1 MTTIAESAPLA
12 TGTGSRWR
20 ARLLAAPIQGSS
32 GYYPAETV
40 RRDGPT
46 AFPAGTPIFF
56 DHPGVAES
64 EDRPE
69 RSVRDLAGKIA
80 TTPAFESDGLYAD
93 IEFYS
98 WASGVVKEMGSD
110 IGLSIRAFAEAT
122 SGSVNGKQTAIITRL
137 VEGLSVDLVTRAGA
151 GGKLVSLL
159 ESARPAATETAVT
172 GDVVVLA
179 EAPARDR
186 RDQLQRALQGAYG
199 DPDRDRYPWLAD
211 FDDVAR
217 VCWYEDGRETWQQS
231 YTVATDDL
239 SVALTGERF
248 EVRPV
253 TAYHPVDTSAG
264 PVGESSPA
272 AHTIQ
277 KEQHMPQ
284 IEEARLAELT
294 AAANR
299 VTALEAERDSAI
311 QRAEAAEADARR
323 VAREAYD
330 TQVVAALAASD
341 LPTPAR
347 DRVADALTLGESDQ
361 VPATPATVI
370 EAAIA
375 AERDYVASLAPVL
388 GKVEPP
394 RRLGF
399 GAAPEPVTESYTNPW
414 GRTINPVKE
423 A

>member
-56 DHPGVAES
+56 DHPGATES

-110 IGLSIRAFAEAT
+110 IGLSIRAFAEAAP
-122 SGSVNGKQTAIITRL
+122 GSVNGQQTNVITRL

-159 ESARPAATETAVT
+159 ESARPVATETAVT
-172 GDVVVLA
+172 GDVVVLT

-186 RDQLQRALQGAYG
+186 RDQLQRALQATYG
-199 DPDRDRYPWLAD
+199 DPERDRFPWLAD

-217 VCWYEDGRETWQQS
+217 VCWYEEGRETWQQS
-231 YTVATDDL
+231 YSVADDDL
-239 SVALTGERF
+239 SAALTGERF

-253 TAYHPVDTSAG
+253 TTYHQVHPVNSAG
-264 PVGESSPA
+264 EVGESTPS
-272 AHTIQ
+272 TQ
-277 KEQHMPQ
+277 EEQHMPQ

-311 QRAEAAEADARR
+311 QRAEAAEADART
-323 VAREAYD
+323 VAREAY
-330 TQVVAALAASD
+330 TAQVAAALVASN

-347 DRVADALTLGESDQ
+347 DRVADTLALGESDT
-361 VPATPATVI
+361 VPATPGTVI
-370 EAAIA
+370 EAAIQ

-394 RRLGF
+394 ARRLGF

>member
-1 MTTIAESAPLA
+1 MTTIAEAAPLA

-32 GYYPAETV
+32 GYYPVETV

-69 RSVRDLAGKIA
+69 RSVLDLAGKIA
-80 TTPAFESDGLYAD
+80 STPAFESDGLYAD
-93 IEFYS
+93 VEFYS
-98 WASGVVKEMGSD
+98 WASDVVKEMGGD
-110 IGLSIRAFAEAT
+110 IGLSIRAFAEAAP
-122 SGSVNGKQTAIITRL
+122 GSVNGKQTTIITRL
-137 VEGLSVDLVTRAGA
+137 IEGLSLDLVTRAGA
-151 GGKLVSLL
+151 GGKLVALL
-159 ESARPAATETAVT
+159 ESARPATAEASAVT
-172 GDVVVLA
+172 DAVVITEAA
-179 EAPARDR
+179 EVAPCE
-186 RDQLQRALQGAYG
+186 
-199 DPDRDRYPWLAD
+199 PTSK
-211 FDDVAR
+211 V
-217 VCWYEDGRETWQQS
+217 
-231 YTVATDDL
+231 
-239 SVALTGERF
+239 
-248 EVRPV
+248 
-253 TAYHPVDTSAG
+253 HPVNSAG
-264 PVGESSPA
+264 EVGESAPS
-272 AHTIQ
+272 TQ
-277 KEQHMPQ
+277 EEQHMPQ

-311 QRAEAAEADARR
+311 QRAEAAEADART
-323 VAREAYD
+323 VAREAY
-330 TQVVAALAASD
+330 TAQVTAALAASN

-347 DRVADALTLGESDQ
+347 ERVADTLALGEADT
-361 VPATPATVI
+361 VPAAPGTVI
-370 EAAIA
+370 EAAIQ